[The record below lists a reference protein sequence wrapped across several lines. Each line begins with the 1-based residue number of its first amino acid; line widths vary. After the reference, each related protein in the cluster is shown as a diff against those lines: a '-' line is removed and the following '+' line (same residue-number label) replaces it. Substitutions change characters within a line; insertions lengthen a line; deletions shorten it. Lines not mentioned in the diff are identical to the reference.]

1 MGSWTPVGWVLC
13 DHSEPVCS
21 FLLLNFSAG
30 TCWTPGKS
38 PMSKSSPHSS
48 DLTCQTGRS
57 PSRSAITASTTPSSA
72 PRWVFHNYDRVLRCH
87 FPFNSIMQLTYF
99 QSLFSGGVTIFRFI
113 PIVSCHKCVLCV
125 SPVLFLVFH
134 LNTGSDSRQHSQMS
148 LWILKAT
155 CLQTNTQKTQIIQGW

>member
-1 MGSWTPVGWVLC
+1 MLDPRKKPHVKIQPPFIRPDLSDRQITIKVSDNGIHNTIISSKV
-13 DHSEPVCS
+13 S
-21 FLLLNFSAG
+21 FPQF
-30 TCWTPGKS
+30 
-38 PMSKSSPHSS
+38 
-48 DLTCQTGRS
+48 
-57 PSRSAITASTTPSSA
+57 
-72 PRWVFHNYDRVLRCH
+72 DRALRCH

-148 LWILKAT
+148 VWILKAT
-155 CLQTNTQKTQIIQGW
+155 CLQTNTQKTQIIQG